1 MRRALL
7 ATLAVVSIVFLLAE
21 PAFAERPI
29 MGRSKLTGDQ
39 LTAWFKAHKPGKPC
53 FTNGKNVRDI
63 AKHFVQEGDI
73 EGVKG
78 DIGFAQ
84 SIIETGYFRYG
95 GAVDCTDNN
104 YAGIGAT
111 DSGDPEAEFPY
122 PRIGVRAQIQHLRR
136 YADRHASE
144 KNLHRPLVDPRFK
157 LVTKGIA
164 PNWNDLGNGN
174 WATDPTYASK
184 IINIYRD
191 MKAFNGL

>member
-1 MRRALL
+1 
-7 ATLAVVSIVFLLAE
+7 
-21 PAFAERPI
+21 
-29 MGRSKLTGDQ
+29 MGNSKLNADQ
-39 LTAWFKAHKPGKPC
+39 ITAWFHAHKPGKPC
-53 FTNGKNVRDI
+53 FTNGKKIRDV
-63 AKHFVQEGDI
+63 AKLFVQEGAI

-78 DIGFAQ
+78 DIAFAQ

-95 GAVDCTDNN
+95 GAVECTDNN

-111 DSGDPEAEFPY
+111 DGGGAPAEFPY

-136 YADRHASE
+136 YADSHATV

-157 LVTKGIA
+157 LVPKGIA
-164 PNWNDLGNGN
+164 PNWNDMGNGN

-184 IINIYRD
+184 IINLYKQ